1 MNDYLS
7 VVMESL
13 SNLTADELNK
23 IIEAA
28 QRKKEKIEADKRY
41 AAATKL
47 VEAFKAYKEATR
59 KDDIQLYDC
68 RNWDGNGPIRVDV
81 IVKIDQLFVDDNG
94 DICHNILSY

>member
-13 SNLTADELNK
+13 STLNVDELNK
-23 IIEAA
+23 VIEAA
-28 QRKKEKIEADKRY
+28 QRKKDKIETDKKR

-47 VEAFKAYKEATR
+47 VEAFKAYKEATG

-94 DICHNILSY
+94 DICHNVLSY